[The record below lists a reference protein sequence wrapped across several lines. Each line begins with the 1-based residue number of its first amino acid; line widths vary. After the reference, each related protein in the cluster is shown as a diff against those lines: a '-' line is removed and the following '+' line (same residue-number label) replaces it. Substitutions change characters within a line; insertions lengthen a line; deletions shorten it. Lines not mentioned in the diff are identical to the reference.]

1 MRPTRALSL
10 KRESLAPLGDG
21 ELSAVNGGSHFC
33 TVGHGASFDTPCPIP
48 TTPINACLSLPDC
61 EYVFTLGKVC

>member
-1 MRPTRALSL
+1 MRPSRALSL

-33 TVGHGASFDTPCPIP
+33 TVGHGYTFDTPCNV
-48 TTPINACLSLPDC
+48 TQPINACLSLDC
-61 EYVFTLGKVC
+61 DHEPSFICI